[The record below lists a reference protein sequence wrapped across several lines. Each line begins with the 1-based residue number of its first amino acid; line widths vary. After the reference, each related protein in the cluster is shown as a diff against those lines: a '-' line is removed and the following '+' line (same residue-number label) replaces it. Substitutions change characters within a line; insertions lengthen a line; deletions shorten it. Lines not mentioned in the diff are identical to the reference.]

1 MLMNL
6 QIFDAA
12 SGLARRAA
20 SQQAIAAKN
29 LANIDTPTYKARAV
43 EPFRAN
49 EIQSRASWQ
58 LKQTHDL
65 HFSNPAAENN
75 FKEVI
80 DPQAQTKPN
89 SNSVSLEAE
98 TLRSIEAER
107 EHSRA
112 MAVYQSSLK
121 ILRASIGRGR

>member
-29 LANIDTPTYKARAV
+29 LANI
-43 EPFRAN
+43 
-49 EIQSRASWQ
+49 
-58 LKQTHDL
+58 
-65 HFSNPAAENN
+65 
-75 FKEVI
+75 
-80 DPQAQTKPN
+80 
-89 SNSVSLEAE
+89 
-98 TLRSIEAER
+98 SIEAER